1 MRQSDI
7 KMSGHVD
14 CWNCEKS
21 MWVEKAGPM
30 KCPHCGALHFMSDED
45 ERKGV
50 EKFGDEREV

>member
-1 MRQSDI
+1 
-7 KMSGHVD
+7 MSGHVD